1 MKIHHFVNVQTVAR
15 SECVR
20 TCVHG
25 KCVQTH
31 TNPAC
36 LEVWQGGNPRSP
48 CVREGGRDVIAG
60 FSDVHEENSRDDT
73 SLPRMFLRLGS
84 ALVRSA
90 RQNISAS
97 FLAYSKQHCCTSLL
111 RCHRVSTFCT
121 QTHWL
126 CVCCVCVGDRGGEGR
141 WLFKRFM
148 LKRLWLDDGITTK
161 VPAATHY
168 SLVLQSM
175 RILIIW
181 KGRNTNLVWW
191 GKSGDFTR
199 VLVAMWPC

>member
-15 SECVR
+15 CECVR

-48 CVREGGRDVIAG
+48 CVWEGGRDVIAG
-60 FSDVHEENSRDDT
+60 FSDVHEENSRDDISRPT
-73 SLPRMFLRLGS
+73 MFLRLGS
-84 ALVRSA
+84 ALARSA

-126 CVCCVCVGDRGGEGR
+126 CVCVVCGWQGRGGEVTLKTFHVEKIVIG
-141 WLFKRFM
+141 WWHYNKSASSNTLQPCITVNENPNY
-148 LKRLWLDDGITTK
+148 LKREKHDRRQTWFDE
-161 VPAATHY
+161 VN
-168 SLVLQSM
+168 Q
-175 RILIIW
+175 
-181 KGRNTNLVWW
+181 
-191 GKSGDFTR
+191 
-199 VLVAMWPC
+199 